1 MLYNVVDRV
10 YIGHMGEDGSLA
22 LTGVGVSLPLILFI
36 SVFDAFVSSVSA
48 PRLSIYMGKGDKKTS
63 EKILSESFTLQL
75 TISIV
80 LTVVL
85 FLFTFLLF
93 SLFRNFFFFSLHF
106 IL

>member
-36 SVFDAFVSSVSA
+36 SVFDTFVSSVSA

-63 EKILSESFTLQL
+63 EKILSERFTLQL

-85 FLFTFLLF
+85 FLF